1 MIDKHLTELG
11 DFEKGQVI
19 LFDKPLEWTSFNIVK
34 KTRNLLRKKYDYKKI
49 KVGHA
54 GTLDP
59 LATGLL
65 IVCTGKFTKQIEKYQ
80 AQEKEY
86 IATIKLGQTTP
97 SFDLETEVDKEFPV
111 DHIIEELLKK
121 TLKKFIGEQQQIPP
135 NFSAKFVNGKR
146 AYVKARNGE
155 DFELK
160 PNNIFISNIEILEF
174 SLPIIKIKISC
185 SKGTYI
191 RALSRDIGFALNS
204 GAHLIALRRSRI
216 GDFNIKDAIT
226 IVEFEDLLKNS

>member
-1 MIDKHLTELG
+1 MIDKHLTDLG
-11 DFEKGQVI
+11 DFQTGQVI

-34 KTRNLLRKKYDYKKI
+34 KTRNLIRKKYSYKKI

-86 IATIKLGQTTP
+86 IATLRLGQTTP
-97 SFDLETEVDKEFPV
+97 SFDLETEVDKEFPFN
-111 DHIIEELLKK
+111 HITETLLKEA
-121 TLKKFIGEQQQIPP
+121 LKSFIGEQQQVPP
-135 NFSAKFVNGKR
+135 NFSAKLVDGTR
-146 AYVKARNGE
+146 AYLKARNGE
-155 DFELK
+155 DFEIK
-160 PNNIFISNIEILEF
+160 PNSIVISDIEILEF
-174 SLPIIKIKISC
+174 SLPIIKIRITC

-191 RALSRDIGFALNS
+191 RALARDIGLYVNS
-204 GAHLIALRRSRI
+204 GAHLTGLRRTKI
-216 GDFNIKDAIT
+216 GKFDVEDSLSIM
-226 IVEFEDLLKNS
+226 EFEDLIKKA

>member
-34 KTRNLLRKKYDYKKI
+34 KTRNLLRRKYGYKKI

-65 IVCTGKFTKQIEKYQ
+65 IVCTGKFTKQIEQYQ
-80 AQEKEY
+80 AQKKEY

-97 SFDLETEVDKEFPV
+97 SFDLETEVDKELPV
-111 DHIIEELLKK
+111 DHITEELLKK
-121 TLKKFIGEQQQIPP
+121 TLKKFIGEQQQTPP

-146 AYVKARNGE
+146 AYIKARNGE

-160 PNNIFISNIEILEF
+160 SNNIFIYNIEIIEF
-174 SLPIIKIKISC
+174 NLPIIKLKISC

-191 RALSRDIGFALNS
+191 RAFARDIGLALNS
-204 GAHLIALRRSRI
+204 GAHLIALQRTRI
-216 GDFNIKDAIT
+216 GEFNINDALT
-226 IVEFEDLLKNS
+226 IVEFEDLLKNL

>member
-65 IVCTGKFTKQIEKYQ
+65 IVCTGKLTKQIEKYQ

>member
-1 MIDKHLTELG
+1 MIDKNLTELG
-11 DFEKGQVI
+11 DFQTGQVI

-34 KTRNLLRKKYDYKKI
+34 KTRNLLRKKYSYKKI

-97 SFDLETEVDKEFPV
+97 SFDLETEVDKEFSI
-111 DHIIEELLKK
+111 DHITENLLKDE
-121 TLKKFIGEQQQIPP
+121 LKKFIGEQQQVPP
-135 NFSAKFVNGKR
+135 NFSAKLVDGKR

-155 DFELK
+155 DFEIK
-160 PNNIFISNIEILEF
+160 PNNISISKIEILEF
-174 SLPIIKIKISC
+174 SLPVVKIRISC

-191 RALSRDIGFALNS
+191 RALARDVGEAIKS
-204 GAHLIALRRSRI
+204 GAHLTGLRRTKI
-216 GDFNIKDAIT
+216 GEFNVNNALT
-226 IVEFEDLLKNS
+226 IVEFEDLIKKS